1 MTHTDPTS
9 PARRSAALSDARV
22 LIVDDEPGV
31 LDVVQRALRLKGAR
45 VTAVANADASL
56 ADFRPGRFDCIL
68 SDILMPGRSGLDLL
82 TEVRKQDAMVG
93 FVLMT
98 GAGQVGHA
106 RRAMRH
112 GCDDFLMKPLALE
125 ELFLAVQLALEKRNL
140 RARLHQ
146 DRDRFER
153 LAAERTLRLQATLER
168 LDEAL
173 AAEKA
178 AHRKTIRVLAQAA
191 ENSDRDM
198 GKHIDR
204 VASYATLLARH
215 IGIESE
221 AAHDLG
227 LSATLHDVGKISVSA
242 ELLTRKG
249 PLTPREF
256 LEVQKHTLAGG
267 RILQGIDFLRE
278 ARDIALAHHE
288 RWDGG
293 GYPYG
298 LSGHHIPIAA
308 RITALADV
316 WDALTSRRCYKQPWP
331 IERALDYVRRER
343 GGHFDPELADAC
355 FALQDQ
361 FDDVRLS
368 LSDFP
373 KTEVRDVVLRP
384 VPRAKDPVAEL
395 PELPRQTPVVRDLG
409 TEGQLPLN

>member
-1 MTHTDPTS
+1 MTPTDPPS
-9 PARRSAALSDARV
+9 SARRSAALSEARV
-22 LIVDDEPGV
+22 LVVDDEPGV
-31 LDVVQRALRLKGAR
+31 LDVIQRALRLRGVR
-45 VTAVANADASL
+45 VTAVRDADASL

-68 SDILMPGRSGLDLL
+68 SDLLMPGRSGLDLL
-82 TEVRKQDAMVG
+82 TEVRQQDSQVG

-98 GAGQVGHA
+98 GAGQVAHA

-125 ELFLAVQLALEKRNL
+125 ELFLSVQLALEKRNL

-153 LAAERTLRLQATLER
+153 LAQERNLSLQATLER
-168 LDEAL
+168 LDDAL
-173 AAEKA
+173 ASEKA

-215 IGIESE
+215 VGIEE
-221 AAHDLG
+221 GAAHDLG

-249 PLTPREF
+249 PLTPSEF
-256 LEVQKHTLAGG
+256 VEVQKHTLAGG

-331 IERALDYVRRER
+331 VERALDYVRRER

-355 FALQDQ
+355 FTLQEQ
-361 FDDVRLS
+361 FEDVRLS

-373 KTEVRDVVLRP
+373 EVEAGSTLRP
-384 VPRAKDPVAEL
+384 LARDSA
-395 PELPRQTPVVRDLG
+395 PELPTPPRQPLQAPVVRDLG